1 MNHIVVDLEMNKIT
15 KQIRDSY
22 KLSSELIEIGAVKM
36 NGAFEVIDTY
46 QTYVSPDFGKMDEK
60 IIQLTGIT
68 DEKLVGAPKFA
79 VAMDDFAKWIGKGK
93 TQYYSW
99 SMSDI
104 RQFQNEAEFKGY
116 QGGIIRKMEVSWND
130 FQQEYSRL
138 LGIEKKIK
146 LIKHYLRT
154 VLKFDFKSDSRN
166 TLIDKL
172 VQGMPEDEFYAKII
186 NTLISKL
193 KAISTNELTDFLVDN
208 LIDESVN
215 ENINFIS
222 YLNEFLVSYSE
233 DKDLP

>member
-1 MNHIVVDLEMNKIT
+1 MNKIT

-36 NGAFEVIDTY
+36 NGAFDVVDTY

-68 DEKLVGAPKFA
+68 DDKLVGAPKFA
-79 VAMDDFAKWIGKGK
+79 EAMDDFAKWIGRGK

-104 RQFQNEAEFKGY
+104 RQFQNEAEFKEY
-116 QGGIIRKMEVSWND
+116 KGGIIRKMEGSGND

-146 LIKHYLRT
+146 LKQAVAAADYEFTGAEHTALSDAVNTAEILSLSKDKAKFEQVMKPVLDLFRT
-154 VLKFDFKSDSRN
+154 ETGEN
-166 TLIDKL
+166 TLLD
-172 VQGMPEDEFYAKII
+172 MCPEFFA
-186 NTLISKL
+186 
-193 KAISTNELTDFLVDN
+193 
-208 LIDESVN
+208 
-215 ENINFIS
+215 S
-222 YLNEFLVSYSE
+222 YQKMQE
-233 DKDLP
+233 KP

>member
-15 KQIRDSY
+15 KQIRDSF

-36 NGAFEVIDTY
+36 NSAFKVIDTY

-68 DEKLVGAPKFA
+68 DDKLVGAPKFA

-104 RQFQNEAEFKGY
+104 RQFQNEADFKGY
-116 QGGIIRKMEVSWND
+116 KGGIIHKMEVSWND

-146 LIKHYLRT
+146 LKQAVAAADYEFTGAEHTALSDAVNTAEILSLSKDKARIEKVMKPVLDLFRT
-154 VLKFDFKSDSRN
+154 ETGEN
-166 TLIDKL
+166 TLLD
-172 VQGMPEDEFYAKII
+172 MCPEFFA
-186 NTLISKL
+186 
-193 KAISTNELTDFLVDN
+193 
-208 LIDESVN
+208 
-215 ENINFIS
+215 S
-222 YLNEFLVSYSE
+222 YQKMQE
-233 DKDLP
+233 KP